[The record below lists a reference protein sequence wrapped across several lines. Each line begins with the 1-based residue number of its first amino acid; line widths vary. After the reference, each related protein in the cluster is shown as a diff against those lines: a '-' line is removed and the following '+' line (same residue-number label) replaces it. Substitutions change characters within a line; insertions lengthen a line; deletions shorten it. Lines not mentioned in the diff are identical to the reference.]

1 MANSAV
7 ALVLDTKGHAYGDKV
22 LAATGKCLSDSFRT
36 SNCYRYG
43 GDEFLIIGENITDEE
58 FGENCAKARQ
68 TLCHIGDDVSFTGG
82 YVYGVPDDI
91 QELRTMIMQADEM
104 LYQSKEEGKNQINGH
119 PFDREHVPSTEA
131 TEHYMQYQKG
141 NMDSRA

>member
-1 MANSAV
+1 
-7 ALVLDTKGHAYGDKV
+7 
-22 LAATGKCLSDSFRT
+22 
-36 SNCYRYG
+36 
-43 GDEFLIIGENITDEE
+43 
-58 FGENCAKARQ
+58 
-68 TLCHIGDDVSFTGG
+68 
-82 YVYGVPDDI
+82 
-91 QELRTMIMQADEM
+91 MIMQADEM